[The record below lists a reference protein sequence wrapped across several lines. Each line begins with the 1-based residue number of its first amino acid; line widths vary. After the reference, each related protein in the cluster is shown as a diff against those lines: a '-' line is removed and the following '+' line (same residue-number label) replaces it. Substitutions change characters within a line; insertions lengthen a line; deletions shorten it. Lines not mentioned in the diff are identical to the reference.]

1 MRAMNLTN
9 FLKQTDVLTSYKDAY
24 PRRSAFRE
32 EMREYGWIDTKR
44 K

>member
-1 MRAMNLTN
+1 MNLTN
-9 FLKQTDVLTSYKDAY
+9 FLKQTDTLTSYRDAY